1 MISLKW
7 IRWPQ
12 MNVTSLDIIDDAA
25 YDIDI
30 NSKTEEEEDDITRNE
45 RTTQVVMFVYFL
57 TVSYKALKLHNTH
70 CEGCRLGPLVQ
81 P

>member
-12 MNVTSLDIIDDAA
+12 MNVISLDIIDAA

-30 NSKTEEEEDDITRNE
+30 EYDFKDKAEEDDITRNE
-45 RTTQVVMFVYFL
+45 RTTPVVMLIDIV
-57 TVSYKALKLHNTH
+57 TASIRPSNCTI
-70 CEGCRLGPLVQ
+70 
-81 P
+81 